1 MTMLCEQG
9 VFYDTNMIT
18 KIVLKYIISTARP
31 DQAPGQGGWPIRAFH
46 IVMTSSL
53 SSGSLRSP
61 NGALEAAISLSLAL
75 DPV

>member
-31 DQAPGQGGWPIRAFH
+31 DQAPG
-46 IVMTSSL
+46 
-53 SSGSLRSP
+53 
-61 NGALEAAISLSLAL
+61 
-75 DPV
+75 